1 MYRSGGSGLG
11 GLTTGRMAGERRQ
24 TRHTHPVDAYVR
36 EQTEKLV
43 RAIVAEVAPL
53 RIVLFGSAA
62 RGDMGPCSDLD
73 PLVVMPNGAARRDTA
88 RRLYGR
94 IRDVGIPFDIIVA
107 TPEDLERYGQSPGLI
122 YARILREGRELY
134 AA

>member
-1 MYRSGGSGLG
+1 M
-11 GLTTGRMAGERRQ
+11 
-24 TRHTHPVDAYVR
+24 R
-36 EQTEKLV
+36 EQTERLV

-73 PLVVMPNGAARRDTA
+73 LLVVMPNGAARRDTA
-88 RRLYGR
+88 RQLYGR
-94 IRDVGIPFDIIVA
+94 IRDVRIPFDIIVA
-107 TPEDLERYGQSPGLI
+107 TPEDLERYGHSPGLI

-134 AA
+134 AV